1 MIASGFARQL
11 AAAQEQASTVGSN
24 SRLTTEC
31 ITFITESRNGRYKAV
46 WKAGDPPLMRQPQ
59 TIGKYNKEGERIM
72 AETKTMTADE
82 RKDTKE
88 LATLFKVLKPD
99 ERQVVLNIGHDLVM
113 IRNMGY
119 ECRRVT
125 GN

>member
-1 MIASGFARQL
+1 
-11 AAAQEQASTVGSN
+11 
-24 SRLTTEC
+24 
-31 ITFITESRNGRYKAV
+31 
-46 WKAGDPPLMRQPQ
+46 
-59 TIGKYNKEGERIM
+59 M

-125 GN
+125 SN